1 MAALLLQ
8 LFMGWIWSWLVSVER
23 VPVISVSFGTGLEK
37 DVCDVL
43 SLTLLAEMSL
53 LTTLTAQLFTCGG
66 AEISSEHIATG
77 MTEVQSLC
85 LPTPVFAASQDL
97 SKCWIHLF
105 PWRSHVHTHGL
116 CLCLY
121 CQDIEMRTFSLSE
134 YSSALS

>member
-53 LTTLTAQLFTCGG
+53 LTTSQP
-66 AEISSEHIATG
+66 SSLP
-77 MTEVQSLC
+77 VVVLRSPQS
-85 LPTPVFAASQDL
+85 T
-97 SKCWIHLF
+97 
-105 PWRSHVHTHGL
+105 
-116 CLCLY
+116 
-121 CQDIEMRTFSLSE
+121 
-134 YSSALS
+134 